1 MTMFKIVI
9 IEDEAPARKKL
20 KSYLEKTKE
29 SFDIIKEIETLD
41 ETQSFFQTHPDVDLI
56 FSDIELRDGNVF
68 DVYNYI
74 KATAPIIFITA
85 YDSFWMNAFES
96 SGIEYLLKPYSYTR
110 FEKAWHKYTLLKNK
124 MEVNYNDMFS
134 KLDTYYQSKLD
145 LKPIYK
151 DYIPVKSSSGIYF
164 LKVEDIIFIQSDYG
178 VIFAYDSANKK
189 HLLNQ
194 TSLKDIQEMLNP
206 TVFFKINR
214 SEFVNRT
221 YIEKINR
228 YTKNTV
234 AIQIKSHVLKT
245 SQNSTASFN
254 SWMGIK

>member
-1 MTMFKIVI
+1 MFKIVI

-20 KSYLEKTKE
+20 KNYIEKTGE
-29 SFDIIKEIETLD
+29 NFEIIKEIETVD
-41 ETQSFFQTHPDVDLI
+41 ETQSFFQTYPDVDLI

-68 DVYNYI
+68 DVYNQI
-74 KATAPIIFITA
+74 KITAPIIFITA
-85 YDSFWMNAFES
+85 YDSFWMNAFET
-96 SGIEYLLKPYSYTR
+96 SGIEYLLKPYSYPR
-110 FEKAWHKYTLLKNK
+110 FEKAWHKYTFLKNK
-124 MEVNYNDMFS
+124 MEVNHNDVFS
-134 KLDTYYQSKLD
+134 KLDAYYQSKLE

-151 DYIPVKSSSGIYF
+151 EYIPVKSNNGIYF

-194 TSLKDIQEMLNP
+194 TSLKEIQKMLDP

-214 SEFVNRT
+214 SEFVNRV
-221 YIEKINR
+221 YVEKINR

-234 AIQIKSHVLKT
+234 AIHIKSHTLKT
-245 SQNSTASFN
+245 SQNKTSAFN
-254 SWMGIK
+254 FWMGVK

>member
-1 MTMFKIVI
+1 MLKIVI

-20 KSYLEKTKE
+20 KNYIEKTRE
-29 SFDIIKEIETLD
+29 PFEIIKEIETVD
-41 ETQSFFQTHPDVDLI
+41 ETQSFFQTHPDVDLV

-68 DVYNYI
+68 DVYNEI
-74 KATAPIIFITA
+74 EITAPIIFITA

-96 SGIEYLLKPYSYTR
+96 SGIEYLLKPYSYPR
-110 FEKAWHKYTLLKNK
+110 FEKAWLKYTFLKNK
-124 MEVNYNDMFS
+124 MKVNHNDLIS
-134 KLDTYYQSKLD
+134 KLDAYYQSKLD

-151 DYIPVKSSSGIYF
+151 EYIPVKSNSGIYF

-194 TSLKDIQEMLNP
+194 TSLKEIQEMLNP
-206 TVFFKINR
+206 LVFFKINR
-214 SEFVNRT
+214 SEFVNKV

-234 AIQIKSHVLKT
+234 AINIKSHTLKT
-245 SQNSTASFN
+245 SQNNTAAFN
-254 SWMGIK
+254 SWMGLK